1 MKHILGGLLIGSTI
15 VAIGACSESTLP
27 LPPVATVRVTVASD
41 SVLVGDSLQLTATTL
56 DAQSRVLT
64 GRTVTWTSS
73 DTTVAKVSAAG
84 LVHGVSAGSV
94 TITAASEGRAGTAAL
109 GVRQR
114 LPGAPQNLQVSAGTS
129 YNELI
134 IAWTNVPEATCYRV
148 YWSTSPG
155 VSTQTGTE
163 IDVCHPPGYL
173 GRLTFRHDSL
183 TSHTTYYYIVTAVND
198 VGEGLPSSE
207 AHATASGDLA
217 MTTIVPSQGD
227 FSDTLLDILVKL
239 TSRFQLDAV
248 VAQVA
253 GQAINLVFV
262 ADTVLPG
269 GLPGAVWAGRL
280 SLSGLPQGPKVLSIT
295 ASDVFADTA
304 RQFVNFIYDQ
314 VPRLVVT
321 APIDFT
327 VARPDI
333 HVTASCTH
341 DGATGCTLTIQPCKT
356 YVGAKGYCV
365 GAVAT
370 AQGSIDQTVSL
381 ASCEDCDQL
390 LFTATDSAGRATGAT
405 REVYVETSPLLTE
418 VARVTGEI
426 LDARPDRLL
435 WVDRST
441 GAAVLTIRDRV
452 SGNDV
457 MIPTP
462 QPVRYYAAAFL
473 TPSGALFEASTAQGT
488 VLYNWE
494 GGSLTN
500 FGMVG
505 ESHTLAVKDSFAL
518 WNVGQTLVRR
528 DLNAGVNLTVSDS
541 AELSGNDV
549 ANNGDVVYW
558 TQSGQIYR
566 VRNGTTTRLAFDST
580 LEDINPTTDGIN
592 VAYLKVA
599 HTTTTTEYQVA
610 VYDSVEHV
618 LTPLDLS
625 TPRDYR
631 TVNGWVAYLKA
642 GSGGDNQ
649 VWTRSPAGLETQAT
663 RFSFFESLGP
673 NGEVVMN
680 SAFAGVLR
688 RYLAIPDYSAPP
700 RDIGSYYGT
709 PFFLNGTLFIRLG
722 RSLFQVNP

>member
-1 MKHILGGLLIGSTI
+1 MKHALGGLLIGSTI
-15 VAIGACSESTLP
+15 VAIGACSESTP
-27 LPPVATVRVTVASD
+27 PPPPVATVRVTIGSD

-56 DAQSRVLT
+56 DAQRRVLT
-64 GRTVTWTSS
+64 GRTVTWASS
-73 DTTVAKVSAAG
+73 DTTIAKVSAVG
-84 LVHGVSAGSV
+84 QVHGVSAGAV
-94 TITAASEGRAGTAAL
+94 TITASSEGIAGTAPL

-114 LPGAPQNLQVSAGTS
+114 LPSAPQNLQVSAGTR
-129 YNELI
+129 YNELV
-134 IAWTNVPEATCYRV
+134 IAWTNVPGATCYSV
-148 YWSTSPG
+148 YWGTSPG
-155 VSTQTGTE
+155 VTTQTGTK
-163 IDVCHPPGYL
+163 IDVCHPDGIL

-207 AHATASGDLA
+207 AHATASGDIA
-217 MTTIVPSQGD
+217 MTTIMPSQGD

-253 GQAINLVFV
+253 GHAINLVFV
-262 ADTVLPG
+262 ADTLLPS
-269 GLPGAVWAGRL
+269 GLPGADWTGRL
-280 SLSGLPQGPKVLSIT
+280 PLSGLPQGPKVLSIT

-304 RQFVNFIYDQ
+304 RQFVNFVYDQ

-321 APIDFT
+321 APIDYT

-333 HVTASCTH
+333 HVTATCTD
-341 DGATGCTLTIQPCKT
+341 DGATGCTLTIRPCEY
-356 YVGAKGYCV
+356 YVGAQGYCLPP
-365 GAVAT
+365 VAT
-370 AQGSIDQTVSL
+370 VQGSIDQTVSL
-381 ASCEDCDQL
+381 ASCEACDHL
-390 LFTATDSAGRATGAT
+390 EFTATDSAGRQTTAV
-405 REVYVETSPLLTE
+405 RQVYVESSPLLTE
-418 VARVTGEI
+418 VASVTGEI

-457 MIPTP
+457 TIPTP
-462 QPVRYYAAAFL
+462 QPVRYYAPAFL

-488 VLYNWE
+488 VLYDWE
-494 GGSLTN
+494 DGSLTN

-518 WNVGQTLVRR
+518 WNAGQTLVRR

-541 AELSGNDV
+541 AALSDNDV

-599 HTTTTTEYQVA
+599 STMANSEYQVA

-618 LTPLDLS
+618 LTPPDFS
-625 TPRDYR
+625 NRRDYR
-631 TVNGWVAYLKA
+631 TVNGWVAYSK
-642 GSGGDNQ
+642 GSGSETQ
-649 VWTRSPAGLETQAT
+649 VWTRSPGGQETQAT
-663 RFSFFESLGP
+663 RFGFFQSLGP
-673 NGEVVMN
+673 NGEVVVV
-680 SAFAGVLR
+680 SAFAGAFR
-688 RYLAIPDYSAPP
+688 RYLAIPDYSAPM
-700 RDIGSYYGT
+700 RDIGSFHGT